1 MDQVNPKQSRN
12 KVWIPLFL
20 IVILAGVSIMGYR
33 YFFRAARFTGK
44 EKTIAVLP
52 FVNLSGNAEHEYLND
67 GITDEII
74 MQLSKI
80 ADLRVISRQAVMT
93 LKGSKK
99 SVPDMAAQLHV
110 EALLQGTVEKSGNHL
125 NIKARLTDVQS
136 GKVIWT
142 GDFPGEMKDI
152 FFIQTEVARL
162 IAEQLHSELT
172 EDEKKDINRRAT
184 QNLEAYNQFLQGRYY
199 YYLKNAASLRK
210 GIDYFNQAVQL
221 DSGFSRAWS
230 GLADCYAALGYG
242 SYALP
247 ASVFLK
253 AEQAADKA
261 LELDSTLAD
270 PHTSLGYIR
279 FYYYWDWKGAEEEF
293 LKAIRLNP
301 SYVLAYSSYSY
312 YLTAMERM
320 PEARRAMEK
329 ALQLD
334 PLSPST
340 ATDMGFHLFYSRN
353 YTEAEQVLNAALAIN
368 PKAVMAHIW
377 LGRCL
382 QEQNK
387 FEDAIGEYQKTLT
400 ISKNWPVAYAAIG
413 YVQGITGEQAEAKK
427 MLEKMNSLVDSLYVT
442 PYGLA
447 LVYASLHETNQ
458 AFVCLDQ
465 AYKEHSN
472 WLVWL
477 KMDPR
482 WTIISHDKRYEQM
495 VAKMRLPT
503 LTHPF
508 NRN

>member
-1 MDQVNPKQSRN
+1 MDQAIPKQLRN
-12 KVWIPLFL
+12 KIWIPLLLIAFL
-20 IVILAGVSIMGYR
+20 VVVSLISYR
-33 YFFRAARFTGK
+33 FFFRAGRFTGK

-52 FVNLSGNAEHEYLND
+52 FVNLSGNPEHEYLND

-80 ADLRVISRQAVMT
+80 TDLRVISRPAVMT
-93 LKGSKK
+93 YKGSKK
-99 SVPDMAAQLHV
+99 TIPEIAGRLHV
-110 EALLQGTVEKSGNHL
+110 AALLQGTVEKSRNSL
-125 NIKARLTDVQS
+125 NIIARLTDVKS

-142 GDFPGEMKDI
+142 GNYSREMKDI

-162 IAEQLHSELT
+162 IAEQLHAELT
-172 EDEKKDINRRAT
+172 EDEKKDISRRPT

-210 GIDYFNQAVQL
+210 GIEYFNQAVQL

-253 AEQAADKA
+253 AEKAAYKA

-293 LKAIRLNP
+293 LKAIKLNP
-301 SYVLAYSSYSY
+301 SYVLAYSSYAY

-320 PEARRAMEK
+320 PEARRAMEQ

-334 PLSPST
+334 PLSAST

-353 YTEAEQVLNAALAIN
+353 YTEAEHVLNDALAIN
-368 PKAVMAHIW
+368 PKAAMAHIW
-377 LGRCL
+377 LGRSL
-382 QEQNK
+382 QAEEK
-387 FEDAIGEYQKTLT
+387 YADAIGEYQKTLN
-400 ISKNWPVAYAAIG
+400 INKNWPVAYAAIG

-427 MLEKMNSLVDSLYVT
+427 ILEKMNSLVDSIYVT

-447 LVYASLHETNQ
+447 LVYASLHDTDQ

-482 WTIISHDKRYEQM
+482 WTIISKEKRYEQL
-495 VAKMRLPT
+495 VAKMGLPT
-503 LTHPF
+503 VTHPF